1 MLEFKR
7 LVARIK
13 TTDDA
18 TEALRQLRE
27 MQEQEQLV
35 SVQFA
40 ENEKKVMA
48 TVKDRLE
55 KLTTQKAER
64 LQVSAGGKMSDVPT
78 YRNALTQ
85 ELERWAKEDF
95 ADSTL
100 KTEFGTVAVRKVP
113 QRLDAPG
120 TDTKERERNR
130 KDVVET
136 WWSKFKGKAFDWLDS
151 VGLDPWFRI
160 KFELNTDALNTA
172 FKAGKVT
179 LADAKRFGLEL
190 VPESST
196 VSVKLA

>member
-1 MLEFKR
+1 MLEFNR
-7 LVARIK
+7 LARIK
-13 TTDDA
+13 TNDDA

-35 SVQFA
+35 SVQYA

-48 TVKDRLE
+48 SVKDRLD
-55 KLTTQKAER
+55 KLAAQREER
-64 LQVSAGGKMSDVPT
+64 LQVSAGGKATDIPT
-78 YRNALTQ
+78 YRAALTA

-136 WWSKFKGKAFDWLDS
+136 WWSKFKGKAFDWLQS
-151 VGLDPWFRI
+151 LNLDPWFRV
-160 KFELNTDALNTA
+160 KFELNTEAINNA
-172 FKAGKVT
+172 FKSGMVT

-196 VSVKLA
+196 VSVKLT